1 VLGTIR
7 KTDAF
12 IDRLIKVSEMYH
24 NHRKNGERT
33 QTVQMCLLRNDYM
46 IDWPDVEMKP
56 ALKMVE
62 YNTISIGGRAL
73 TARTS
78 QI

>member
-1 VLGTIR
+1 MV
-7 KTDAF
+7 
-12 IDRLIKVSEMYH
+12 
-24 NHRKNGERT
+24 
-33 QTVQMCLLRNDYM
+33 
-46 IDWPDVEMKP
+46 DWPALEATP

-78 QI
+78 QLQQYISSKYHDNLKFTYGNDGDQSFFAKDFPQISDNWFF